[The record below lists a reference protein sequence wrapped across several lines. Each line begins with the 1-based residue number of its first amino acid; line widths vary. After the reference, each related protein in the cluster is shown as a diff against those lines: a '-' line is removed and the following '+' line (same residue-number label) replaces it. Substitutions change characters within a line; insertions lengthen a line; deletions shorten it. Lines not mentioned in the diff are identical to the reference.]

1 MEKNSFYLIG
11 KLTFF
16 LFNLAQECDN
26 CLTSVLDCKNNF
38 YSCKFTINDG
48 NTFYDSYLFN
58 SYKTTVKFPSA
69 SNLACEATFIAIGN
83 GGKSSGNISGGYG
96 GGSGYIKNVVID
108 ISSAEYEVTVGQS
121 SFKGDS
127 FVKNKKGETII
138 KAPKGG
144 DANHYRDWLER
155 CGSGYSGGGSNCIEC
170 KGGSNGLDGE
180 GKNGGHGSG
189 MDISEFFLDKF
200 MLSPGDGGEPNGNFG
215 GGGGGILVDNFGPDS
230 SVYQGQGYGGGG
242 GYGRYGLSGV
252 VLLEVK
258 PK

>member
-1 MEKNSFYLIG
+1 MEKNSFYLIV

-26 CLTSVLDCKNNF
+26 CLTSVPDCKNNF
-38 YSCKFTINDG
+38 YTCKFTINDE

-58 SYKTTVKFPSA
+58 SSKTTVKFPLA
-69 SNLACEATFIAIGN
+69 SKLACEATFIAIGN

-108 ISSAEYEVTVGQS
+108 ISSAEYEVTVGEF

-127 FVKNKKGETII
+127 FVKNKEGETII
-138 KAPKGG
+138 NAPKGG
-144 DANHYRDWLER
+144 DANHNRDWLEK
-155 CGSGYSGGGSNCIEC
+155 CGSGYSGGGSKFKC
-170 KGGSNGLDGE
+170 KGGSNGMDGE

-189 MDISEFFLDKF
+189 TNISEFFLDNF
-200 MLSPGDGGEPNGNFG
+200 VLSPGDGGEPNGNFG

-230 SVYQGQGYGGGG
+230 SGYQGKGYGGGG
-242 GYGRYGLSGV
+242 GYGGYGLPGM
-252 VLLEVK
+252 VLIEVK

>member
-1 MEKNSFYLIG
+1 MTII
-11 KLTFF
+11 

-26 CLTSVLDCKNNF
+26 CLTSVPNCENNF
-38 YSCKFTINDG
+38 YTCKFTINDE
-48 NTFYDSYLFN
+48 NTFYHSYLFN
-58 SYKTTVKFPSA
+58 SYKTTVRFSLA

-108 ISSAEYEVTVGQS
+108 ISSAEYEVTVGES

-127 FVKNKKGETII
+127 FVKNKEGETII
-138 KAPKGG
+138 NAPKGG
-144 DANHYRDWLER
+144 DANHNRKWLEK
-155 CGSGYSGGGSNCIEC
+155 CGSGYSGGGSNFQC
-170 KGGSNGLDGE
+170 KGGSNGMDGE

-189 MDISEFFLDKF
+189 IDISKIFLDNF
-200 MLSPGDGGEPNGNFG
+200 VLSPGDGGEPNGNFG

-230 SVYQGQGYGGGG
+230 SDYLGKGYGGGG